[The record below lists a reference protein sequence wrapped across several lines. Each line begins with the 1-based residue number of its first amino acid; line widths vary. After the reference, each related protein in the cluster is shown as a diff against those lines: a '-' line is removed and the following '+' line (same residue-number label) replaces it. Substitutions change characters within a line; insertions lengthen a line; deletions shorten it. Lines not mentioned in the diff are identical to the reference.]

1 MQSYMSDPD
10 RKSQIDAVLLKL
22 PGVVAKKI
30 NKLDAYFVN
39 DRMFACI
46 SDTGVALR
54 LPSATA
60 TNLQFSRSDVGP
72 FSAGG
77 LGAAATREW
86 VQINRADAADYEK
99 DLELFQASL
108 DFVKAT
114 RGR

>member
-1 MQSYMSDPD
+1 MRSYMSDPT

-22 PGVVAKKI
+22 PGVVAKKL
-30 NKLDAYFVN
+30 NKMDAYFVN

-54 LPSATA
+54 LPSASV
-60 TNLQFSRSDVGP
+60 NDLLFSRSDVGP

-86 VQINRADAADYEK
+86 IQINRADAADYEK
-99 DLELFQASL
+99 DLELFRASQE
-108 DFVKAT
+108 FVKSS

>member
-1 MQSYMSDPD
+1 MAANAPAPS
-10 RKSQIDAVLLKL
+10 RKSQIDAVLCKL
-22 PGVVAKKI
+22 PGVVAKKL

-54 LPSATA
+54 LPSASVTD
-60 TNLQFSRSDVGP
+60 LQFSRSDVGP

-86 VQINRADAADYEK
+86 LQINRADAADYEK
-99 DLELFQASL
+99 DLEIFRTSIE
-108 DFVKAT
+108 FVKGT

>member
-1 MQSYMSDPD
+1 MASYMSDPD
-10 RKSQIDAVLLKL
+10 RKTKIDAILLKL
-22 PGVVAKKI
+22 PGVVGKKL

-54 LPSATA
+54 LPSASVTD
-60 TNLQFSRSDVGP
+60 LQFSRSDVGP

-86 VQINRADAADYEK
+86 LQINRADAADYEK
-99 DLELFQASL
+99 DLEIFRTSIE
-108 DFVKAT
+108 FVKGT